1 MKSLRFVGVSIITGC
16 MVLGIFTL
24 SVAAQE
30 SDKPYGSNATSENK
44 EYSIE
49 EMLRYAIED
58 EYVAQAEYLAII
70 QSFGDSKP
78 FSNIINAEGT
88 HINMLLPLFD
98 TYQIELPSNSAK
110 EYISIPETLEAAYEI
125 GVEAEIKNIAMY
137 EKFLTQELPTDIR
150 TVFEYLKDASNNHL
164 NAFQRSVDRSNG
176 VVNQAKRG
184 IINSG
189 ASINKE
195 ARGFN
200 GQDKGRN
207 R

>member
-1 MKSLRFVGVSIITGC
+1 MKSLRFVGISILTGC
-16 MVLGIFTL
+16 MMLGIFAL

-30 SDKPYGSNATSENK
+30 SDEPYGSNATIENK

-70 QSFGDSKP
+70 QSFGDARP
-78 FSNIINAEGT
+78 FSTIVEAEGT

-98 TYQIELPSNSAK
+98 TYQIELPNNDAK
-110 EYISIPETLEAAYEI
+110 EYISLPETLEAAYTT

-137 EKFLTQELPTDIR
+137 EKFLTQDLPTDIR

-164 NAFQRSVDRSNG
+164 NAFQRNVDRSNG
-176 VVNQAKRG
+176 VISQTNRGNVNALNDQIRG
-184 IINSG
+184 TKG
-189 ASINKE
+189 
-195 ARGFN
+195 
-200 GQDKGRN
+200 KGRN